1 MKLLSHRFFTYFSE
15 ARAKSL
21 AEYASDFFCDEKTVL
36 FNEGDPSDQVFL
48 LLEGKVDLVKRFKD
62 GPEVVIATV
71 NDGDYFGEMGILDD
85 KARSASAVASTFVH
99 VAKIPSTVLLRTL
112 NEEPAYVTIQLLKTV
127 LDHLRRSNDRF
138 VEEIAKQSAAGK

>member
-1 MKLLSHRFFTYFSE
+1 MNLLAHRFFSYFSE
-15 ARAKSL
+15 ARARAL

-48 LLEGKVDLVKRFKD
+48 LLEGKVDLVKRVKD
-62 GPEVVIATV
+62 GKDVTIASV
-71 NDGDYFGEMGILDD
+71 DEGGYFGEMGILDD
-85 KARSASAVASTFVH
+85 KPRSAAAVAATFVH

-127 LDHLRRSNDRF
+127 LDHLRESNDRY
-138 VEEIAKQSAAGK
+138 VEEIAKRGGAL